1 MNNRKGL
8 NENMGK
14 SLIIV
19 MVLLTILLVYVSYSD
34 AKQLKIETELNE
46 FTEQQDKFR
55 AELCKDYFLKLGNTE
70 YIVLDEPEFYIRNDN
85 EYVCTIKLGY
95 NCSGKVT
102 TTKNK
107 TFAMNICEK
116 VAYAGLN
123 MDIIANE
130 TLTGSEIEKIEWYN
144 R

>member
-1 MNNRKGL
+1 MSGKIDKSMIRR
-8 NENMGK
+8 K
-14 SLIIV
+14 SLL
-19 MVLLTILLVYVSYSD
+19 MVLVLFIFVFICVVISD
-34 AKQLKIETELNE
+34 ARQLKLETELNE
-46 FTEQQDKFR
+46 FTEQQDRFR

-70 YIVLDEPEFYIRNDN
+70 YIVLDEPEFYVRNDN

-95 NCSGKVT
+95 NCSGKIT

-107 TFAMNICEK
+107 TFAMNVCEK

-123 MDIIANE
+123 MDMLANE
-130 TLTGSEIEKIEWYN
+130 TLTGSESEKVEWHQ

>member
-1 MNNRKGL
+1 MNNKKAL
-8 NENMGK
+8 NKSMGWA
-14 SLIIV
+14 LMIA
-19 MVLLTILLVYVSYSD
+19 LILLLLVLVYTLYSD
-34 AKQLKIETELNE
+34 AKQLKIETEL
-46 FTEQQDKFR
+46 EQQDEFR

-70 YIVLDEPEFYIRNDN
+70 YIVLDEPKFYVRGDN

-95 NCSGKVT
+95 NCSGKIT

-123 MDIIANE
+123 MDILSNE
-130 TLTGSEIEKIEWYN
+130 TLTGTEREKIEWYQ